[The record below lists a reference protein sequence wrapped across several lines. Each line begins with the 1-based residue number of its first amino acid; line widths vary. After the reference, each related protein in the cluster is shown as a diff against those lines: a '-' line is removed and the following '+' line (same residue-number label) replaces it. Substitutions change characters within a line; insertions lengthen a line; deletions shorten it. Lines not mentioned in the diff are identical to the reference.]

1 MTRPGPPRC
10 WRARGPPGAR
20 GALRASSTGA
30 GDPSEGRRGGGGRDN
45 RREGAPWRS
54 PDESL
59 ELAGPQTCSSLEHFK
74 GDHELKFE
82 EPIYL
87 QGFSICKAPG
97 RTQRRRGLSPIRVGV
112 LTVPWLSIFLCPCLE
127 RYRMPSRLGFN
138 LIK

>member
-30 GDPSEGRRGGGGRDN
+30 GDPSEGRRAEEGGITGERGRLGDRPDGG
-45 RREGAPWRS
+45 
-54 PDESL
+54 L
-59 ELAGPQTCSSLEHFK
+59 ELEGPQACSSLEHFK

-112 LTVPWLSIFLCPCLE
+112 LTVPWLSIFLCPYLE
-127 RYRMPSRLGFN
+127 RCRMPSRLGFN